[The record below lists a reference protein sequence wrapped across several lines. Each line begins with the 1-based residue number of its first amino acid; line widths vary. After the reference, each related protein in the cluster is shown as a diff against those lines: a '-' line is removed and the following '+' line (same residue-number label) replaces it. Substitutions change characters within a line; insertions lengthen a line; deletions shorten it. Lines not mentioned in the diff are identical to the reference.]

1 MEHSKFTIQRPEH
14 AGEIDSRHG
23 SKRSSCYSADDD
35 DDLDV
40 PRDINNCVSDNQ
52 NEPQTDRFGFFL
64 VSSSLTKF
72 QFDAKKLRR
81 REKKWIQM
89 LENWRYFMDEKFEL
103 VRNRCRKAD
112 GEDEEIIEK
121 QGDDELIIDPSGGY
135 NVFNELDGGT
145 SEAGNKSARKTGTDG
160 ICPFVIGEKL
170 ISTSIE
176 QMGLLNKSIWDAA
189 RGRLQFDYRTI
200 NELIENS
207 TGETK
212 AVLIGQSGIMKTLE
226 IVANKW
232 LTEMIPDNLR
242 HNFSVST
249 KPQKPQVSLPSR
261 FINPPIAVLSGAIEI
276 HGCDREMVA
285 ITVALLFQ
293 HHLDYC
299 FSHARHRMQKQKKDE
314 NTSA

>member
-1 MEHSKFTIQRPEH
+1 MF
-14 AGEIDSRHG
+14 
-23 SKRSSCYSADDD
+23 
-35 DDLDV
+35 
-40 PRDINNCVSDNQ
+40 
-52 NEPQTDRFGFFL
+52 
-64 VSSSLTKF
+64 SSSSVVYCICI
-72 QFDAKKLRR
+72 QLR
-81 REKKWIQM
+81 ISTCV
-89 LENWRYFMDEKFEL
+89 FSVATDE
-103 VRNRCRKAD
+103 
-112 GEDEEIIEK
+112 EDEEIIEK

-176 QMGLLNKSIWDAA
+176 QMGLLNKSIWDAT

-261 FINPPIAVLSGAIEI
+261 FINSPIAVLSGAIEI
-276 HGCDREMVA
+276 HGCDREKVA

-314 NTSA
+314 NASA